1 MSKTRAWKSGNRMVA
16 GICCAVLVSMLFSS
30 FEVMQLSAKTTVG
43 ELNAKIEQLEDELKA
58 AEEARKKAE
67 KKYQSVKDDYEDMQ
81 ARKEAI
87 DAEADAIEREA
98 EALRSVELGYAEQ
111 EAVLNRRIAA
121 MEQELDE
128 LMATVKD
135 RLRLSY
141 EDSRADILTLL
152 LTSEGLY
159 EFLTAAERLSVLAE
173 QEKAMIRQCEAAAS
187 SLRTEKEALAET
199 VASANET
206 EERLRDTLT
215 QLDTKQAEITKMLAD
230 LEKDAEAYYKALE
243 QAEKAEKEYQKQLKD
258 KLEQLAQI
266 GSPEYNGGKFVWPL
280 PAKYTKI
287 SSPFGNRIHPVTGKP
302 QFHEGIDIP
311 APPKTE
317 IYCVADG
324 TVIETGTHYAN
335 GKYVLVDH
343 GGGIVT
349 SYAHLHRIGVKKGD
363 VLEQGEV
370 LGLVGRTGWTTGYHL
385 DFTVYVKGEA
395 VDPMT
400 YLPKQ

>member
-1 MSKTRAWKSGNRMVA
+1 MRKTGAWKRGNRILA
-16 GICCAVLVSMLFSS
+16 GVCCAVLVFMLFSS
-30 FEVMQLSAKTTVG
+30 LETARLSAKTTVG
-43 ELNAKIEQLEDELKA
+43 ELNTKIEQLEDELKA
-58 AEEARKKAE
+58 AEDIRKRAE
-67 KKYQSVKDDYEDMQ
+67 KAYQAAKNNRDDLQ

-87 DAEADAIEREA
+87 DAEAEAIEREA
-98 EALRSVELGYAEQ
+98 EALRALVLGYAQQ
-111 EAVLNRRIAA
+111 EDVFNQRIAG
-121 MEQELDE
+121 MEQELDK

-141 EDSRADILTLL
+141 EDGMADLFTLL

-173 QEKAMIRQCEAAAS
+173 QEKAMIRQCEEAANA
-187 SLRTEKEALAET
+187 LRIEKEALAAT
-199 VASANET
+199 VAAANET
-206 EERLRDTLT
+206 SSRLHNTMTELAA
-215 QLDTKQAEITKMLAD
+215 KQNEITAMLND
-230 LEKDAEAYYKALE
+230 LEKDEEAYRKALE
-243 QAEKAEKEYQKQLKD
+243 QAEKAEADYRQKLKE

-266 GSPEYNGGKFVWPL
+266 QGPTYNGGAFIWPL

-287 SSPFGNRIHPVTGKP
+287 SSPFGERTHPVTGKP
-302 QFHEGIDIP
+302 QFHEGIDLP
-311 APPKTE
+311 APQKTE
-317 IYCVADG
+317 IYCVAAG
-324 TVIETGTHYAN
+324 TVVETGTHYAN

-370 LGLVGRTGWTTGYHL
+370 LGLVGQTGWTTGNHL
-385 DFTVYVKGEA
+385 DFSVYVEGKA

-400 YLPKQ
+400 YLPKK